1 MTDKLLWWLI
11 GLVTKYQNLLF
22 PSHNKSRGRQKT
34 LSPSTAYVRLR
45 DFSIKSFKSRNL
57 IWGWVNNTI
66 FYCSKSDRI
75 SGSFSP
81 FFPFPS
87 AGNCMNGK
95 ELIRDDRN
103 HLLCSRSNKLFP
115 TFQNFYFLKIYSE
128 KENYAEKKQSI
139 LVILSNFEC

>member
-1 MTDKLLWWLI
+1 MMVNRVSDKIPEFTFFPHITSPEDVRKHYRRLQLMLGCVI
-11 GLVTKYQNLLF
+11 SVSNLLN
-22 PSHNKSRGRQKT
+22 HAT
-34 LSPSTAYVRLR
+34 LHEAEPITPFSTVQRVTGYQGL
-45 DFSIKSFKSRNL
+45 
-57 IWGWVNNTI
+57 
-66 FYCSKSDRI
+66 
-75 SGSFSP
+75 FSP

-128 KENYAEKKQSI
+128 KENYTEKKTKYH
-139 LVILSNFEC
+139 SNFEC